1 VEREGKHMSR
11 VKDLEVQ
18 IEALSVEEL
27 AAFREWFAR
36 FDAITWDRQFEVDV
50 QAGKLDQVAAQA
62 LRDHAAGRST
72 PR

>member
-1 VEREGKHMSR
+1 MSK

>member
-1 VEREGKHMSR
+1 MSK

-72 PR
+72 PL

>member
-1 VEREGKHMSR
+1 MSR